1 MPSLHQLTCRHTYV
15 LYTRLRLSPYYLL
28 PTSLSGLPLSAAMAA
43 VAEKTDPNVHP
54 KTLTFKRE
62 ANLPPSAETTAPP
75 HQHRKLDSHSLYW
88 DDLNKPKFLSLITG
102 FYLGLRPCV
111 YPATVVK
118 TRQQAHV
125 PLPGVAAGDAT
136 MKASIVN
143 VFRQTW
149 KVGGPRAVYQAFTW
163 NIIGLPVDPLYIGS
177 MEYSRQWLH
186 QWLERNEGSV
196 PKKWEDLFV
205 TLTAGGAAAV
215 VQQTLM
221 VPIDV
226 VTQRLMIQ
234 PTIPKE
240 HLAAMKAN
248 KSAAAASSTT
258 SAASSSSSA
267 ATAAHGQHKPHMTPI
282 QVINDIMKNDGLRGL
297 YKGYALTLACV
308 VPFSALQWALY
319 WQVQS
324 FFQSYLRSHS
334 APATTNRPVPTQPG
348 EEEYSSDWREMAT
361 APVSAAVAA
370 TLASLATQPFD
381 TLKTRLQ
388 VGAKRMPLSE
398 VWSGLV
404 KEKGVAGLMSGSLAR
419 VLTVMPSAVLS
430 MSAYEMFKR
439 MSVKDEVSGMVGAS

>member
-1 MPSLHQLTCRHTYV
+1 
-15 LYTRLRLSPYYLL
+15 
-28 PTSLSGLPLSAAMAA
+28 MAA
-43 VAEKTDPNVHP
+43 VAKDDSIVRHKQPSFQP
-54 KTLTFKRE
+54 RE
-62 ANLPPSAETTAPP
+62 APSGTSTP
-75 HQHRKLDSHSLYW
+75 RKLDSHSLYW
-88 DDLNKPKFLSLITG
+88 DDLNQPKFLSLITA
-102 FYLGLRPCV
+102 FYLGLRLCV
-111 YPATVVK
+111 YPATVIK

-125 PLPGVAAGDAT
+125 PLPGVPEGDTA
-136 MKASIVN
+136 MKKSIVN

-163 NIIGLPVDPLYIGS
+163 NVIGLPVDPLYIGS
-177 MEYSRQWLH
+177 MEYTRQYLH
-186 QWLERNEGSV
+186 RWLERNEGRV
-196 PKKWEDLFV
+196 PKKFEDLFV

-240 HLAAMKAN
+240 HLAAMKAS
-248 KSAAAASSTT
+248 KQPTMPAASSAASTA
-258 SAASSSSSA
+258 SAASASTS
-267 ATAAHGQHKPHMTPI
+267 ATAASAQHKPHLTPI
-282 QVINDIMKNDGLRGL
+282 QVINDIMHHDGVRGL

-324 FFQSYLRSHS
+324 LFQSYLSTHK
-334 APATTNRPVPTQPG
+334 PANAGRG
-348 EEEYSSDWREMAT
+348 ESGGDWREMAT

-388 VGAKRMPLSE
+388 VSQKRIPLAD

-404 KEKGVAGLMSGSLAR
+404 RDKGLVGLMSGSLAR
-419 VLTVMPSAVLS
+419 VLTVTPSAVLS

-439 MSVKDEVSGMVGAS
+439 MSVKEEVVQASKQQM

>member
-1 MPSLHQLTCRHTYV
+1 
-15 LYTRLRLSPYYLL
+15 
-28 PTSLSGLPLSAAMAA
+28 MAA
-43 VAEKTDPNVHP
+43 VAKDDPNVHP
-54 KTLTFKRE
+54 HKLAFKRE
-62 ANLPPSAETTAPP
+62 ANLPPAAETAAPP
-75 HQHRKLDSHSLYW
+75 HNHRHLDSHSLYW
-88 DDLNKPKFLSLITG
+88 DDLNQPKFLSLITA
-102 FYLGLRPCV
+102 FYLGLRLCV
-111 YPATVVK
+111 YPATVIK

-125 PLPGVAAGDAT
+125 PLPGVAEGSTA
-136 MKASIVN
+136 MKRSIVN

-186 QWLERNEGSV
+186 RWMARNEGSV
-196 PKKWEDLFV
+196 PKQWEDLFV

-215 VQQTLM
+215 VQQTFM
-221 VPIDV
+221 VPVDV

-240 HLAAMKAN
+240 HLAAMRAN
-248 KSAAAASSTT
+248 KQPAVPAASSAAHSTSSTAASVTSATASAAAHS
-258 SAASSSSSA
+258 
-267 ATAAHGQHKPHMTPI
+267 QHTPHLTPL
-282 QVINDIMKNDGLRGL
+282 QVINDIMKYDGLRGL

-324 FFQSYLRSHS
+324 VFSKYLRTHS
-334 APATTNRPVPTQPG
+334 RPPTTNRPVPTQAG
-348 EEEYSSDWREMAT
+348 EDEYSSDWREMAT

-388 VGAKRMPLSE
+388 VSTKRIPLSE

-404 KEKGVAGLMSGSLAR
+404 REKGVAGLMSGSLAR

-439 MSVKDEVSGMVGAS
+439 MSVKDEVVDAVKQRM

>member
-1 MPSLHQLTCRHTYV
+1 
-15 LYTRLRLSPYYLL
+15 
-28 PTSLSGLPLSAAMAA
+28 MAA
-43 VAEKTDPNVHP
+43 AAKDDPNIHP
-54 KTLTFKRE
+54 HSLTFKRE
-62 ANLPPSAETTAPP
+62 ANLPAAAETTAPP
-75 HQHRKLDSHSLYW
+75 HNHRHLDSHSLYW
-88 DDLNKPKFLSLITG
+88 DDLNKPKFLALITG
-102 FYLGLRPCV
+102 FYLGLRLCV
-111 YPATVVK
+111 YPATVIK
-118 TRQQAHV
+118 TRQQAHL
-125 PLPGVAAGDAT
+125 PLPGVPEGDTA
-136 MKASIVN
+136 MKKSIVN

-177 MEYSRQWLH
+177 MEYSRQWLQ
-186 QWLERNEGSV
+186 QWLRRNEGTV
-196 PKKWEDLFV
+196 PKQWEDLFI
-205 TLTAGGAAAV
+205 TLSAGGAAAV

-248 KSAAAASSTT
+248 KQTPAPAATSAAASSASAT
-258 SAASSSSSA
+258 SAASSA
-267 ATAAHGQHKPHMTPI
+267 AAHGQHTPHLTPF
-282 QVINDIMKNDGLRGL
+282 QVINDIMQNDGVRGL

-324 FFQSYLRSHS
+324 FFQSYLRSHGK
-334 APATTNRPVPTQPG
+334 PATTNRPVPTQSD
-348 EEEYSSDWREMAT
+348 EDEYSSDWREMAT

-388 VGAKRMPLSE
+388 IGKKRLPLSE

-404 KEKGVAGLMSGSLAR
+404 REKGVMGLMSGSLAR

-439 MSVKDEVSGMVGAS
+439 MSVKDEVVQAAKLQM

>member
-1 MPSLHQLTCRHTYV
+1 
-15 LYTRLRLSPYYLL
+15 
-28 PTSLSGLPLSAAMAA
+28 MAA
-43 VAEKTDPNVHP
+43 VAKDDPQ
-54 KTLTFKRE
+54 R
-62 ANLPPSAETTAPP
+62 LPFQRDATAATSAP
-75 HQHRKLDSHSLYW
+75 RRLDSHSLYW
-88 DDLNKPKFLSLITG
+88 DDLNQPKFLSLITA
-102 FYLGLRPCV
+102 FYLGLRLCV
-111 YPATVVK
+111 YPATVIK

-125 PLPGVAAGDAT
+125 PLPGVPEGDTA
-136 MKASIVN
+136 MKKSIVN

-149 KVGGPRAVYQAFTW
+149 RVGGPRAVYQAFTW
-163 NIIGLPVDPLYIGS
+163 NVIGLPVDPLYIGS
-177 MEYSRQWLH
+177 MEYTRQWLN
-186 QWLERNEGSV
+186 QWLRRNEGSV
-196 PKKWEDLFV
+196 PKQWEDLFV

-248 KSAAAASSTT
+248 KQAAMPAAASTASSAPPSAPAT
-258 SAASSSSSA
+258 SAPAS
-267 ATAAHGQHKPHMTPI
+267 TAAAGQHKPHLTPF
-282 QVINDIMKNDGLRGL
+282 QVINDIMHHDGMRGL

-324 FFQSYLRSHS
+324 LFQSYLSTHK
-334 APATTNRPVPTQPG
+334 TPTSQQQG
-348 EEEYSSDWREMAT
+348 QHEDSGDWREMAT

-388 VGAKRMPLSE
+388 ISKKRIPLAE

-404 KEKGVAGLMSGSLAR
+404 REKGVIGLMSGSLAR

-439 MSVKDEVSGMVGAS
+439 MSVKDEIVEANKQQM

>member
-1 MPSLHQLTCRHTYV
+1 
-15 LYTRLRLSPYYLL
+15 
-28 PTSLSGLPLSAAMAA
+28 MAA
-43 VAEKTDPNVHP
+43 IAKDDPNVHP
-54 KTLTFKRE
+54 NKLTFKRE
-62 ANLPPSAETTAPP
+62 ANLPPPAETTAPP
-75 HQHRKLDSHSLYW
+75 HNHRHLDSHSLYW

-102 FYLGLRPCV
+102 FYLGLRLCV
-111 YPATVVK
+111 YPATVIK

-125 PLPGVAAGDAT
+125 PLPGVPEGDT
-136 MKASIVN
+136 SMKRSILN

-177 MEYSRQWLH
+177 MEYSRQWLQ
-186 QWLERNEGSV
+186 QWLRRNEGTVS
-196 PKKWEDLFV
+196 KQWEDLFV

-240 HLAAMKAN
+240 HLAAMKATKQTAMPAPPAN
-248 KSAAAASSTT
+248 PNPTSSAAAASAST
-258 SAASSSSSA
+258 SA
-267 ATAAHGQHKPHMTPI
+267 AAHGQHTPHLTPF
-282 QVINDIMKNDGLRGL
+282 QVINDIMKYDGMRGL
-297 YKGYALTLACV
+297 YKGYVLTLACV

-324 FFQSYLRSHS
+324 FFQNYLRTHGK
-334 APATTNRPVPTQPG
+334 PATTNRPVPTQQD
-348 EEEYSSDWREMAT
+348 EDEYSSDWREMAT

-388 VGAKRMPLSE
+388 VSKKRIPLTE
-398 VWSGLV
+398 VWSSLV
-404 KEKGVAGLMSGSLAR
+404 REKGAIGLMSGSLAR

-439 MSVKDEVSGMVGAS
+439 ISVKDEVVAASKQQM

>member
-1 MPSLHQLTCRHTYV
+1 
-15 LYTRLRLSPYYLL
+15 
-28 PTSLSGLPLSAAMAA
+28 MAA
-43 VAEKTDPNVHP
+43 VRKDDPNVHP
-54 KTLTFKRE
+54 HQLTFKRE
-62 ANLPPSAETTAPP
+62 ANLLPTAETAAPP
-75 HQHRKLDSHSLYW
+75 HNHRHLDSHSLYW

-102 FYLGLRPCV
+102 FYLGLRLCV
-111 YPATVVK
+111 YPATVIK
-118 TRQQAHV
+118 TRQQAHM
-125 PLPGVAAGDAT
+125 PLPGVPEGDTA
-136 MKASIVN
+136 MKRSIIN

-149 KVGGPRAVYQAFTW
+149 KVGGPRAVYTAFSW

-177 MEYSRQWLH
+177 MEYSRQWLQ
-186 QWLERNEGSV
+186 QWLRRNEGSV
-196 PKKWEDLFV
+196 PKQWEDLFV

-240 HLAAMKAN
+240 QLAAMKAN
-248 KSAAAASSTT
+248 KQAAPSTPPTAHPSAAATSVPT
-258 SAASSSSSA
+258 SA
-267 ATAAHGQHKPHMTPI
+267 AAHGQHTPHMTPF
-282 QVINDIMKNDGLRGL
+282 QVINDIMQHDGLRGL

-324 FFQSYLRSHS
+324 VFQSYLRSHGK
-334 APATTNRPVPTQPG
+334 PATTNRPVPTQAD
-348 EEEYSSDWREMAT
+348 EDEYSSDWREMAT

-388 VGAKRMPLSE
+388 VSKKRIPLSE

-404 KEKGVAGLMSGSLAR
+404 REKGVVGLMSGSLAR

-439 MSVKDEVSGMVGAS
+439 LSVKDEVVQAAKQQM

>member
-1 MPSLHQLTCRHTYV
+1 
-15 LYTRLRLSPYYLL
+15 
-28 PTSLSGLPLSAAMAA
+28 MAA
-43 VAEKTDPNVHP
+43 VAKDDPNLHP
-54 KTLTFKRE
+54 HKLTFKRE
-62 ANLPPSAETTAPP
+62 ANLPPTAETAAPP
-75 HQHRKLDSHSLYW
+75 HNHRHLDSHSLYW

-102 FYLGLRPCV
+102 FYLGLRLCV

-125 PLPGVAAGDAT
+125 PLPGVPEGDTA
-136 MKASIVN
+136 MKRSIVN

-149 KVGGPRAVYQAFTW
+149 RVGGPRAVYQAFGW
-163 NIIGLPVDPLYIGS
+163 NIIGLPIDPLYIGS
-177 MEYSRQWLH
+177 MEYSRQWLQ
-186 QWLERNEGSV
+186 QWLRRNEGSV
-196 PKKWEDLFV
+196 SKQWEDLFV
-205 TLTAGGAAAV
+205 TLSAGGAAAV
-215 VQQTLM
+215 VQQTFM

-248 KSAAAASSTT
+248 TQTGMPAAATARPSAP
-258 SAASSSSSA
+258 SAASVSSSA
-267 ATAAHGQHKPHMTPI
+267 AAHGQHTPHLTAF
-282 QVINDIMKNDGLRGL
+282 QVINDIMQQDGMRGL

-324 FFQSYLRSHS
+324 IFSNYLRTHGK
-334 APATTNRPVPTQPG
+334 PASTSRPAPTQSG
-348 EEEYSSDWREMAT
+348 QDEYSSDWREMAT

-388 VGAKRMPLSE
+388 VSKKRIPLSE
-398 VWSGLV
+398 VWNGLV
-404 KEKGVAGLMSGSLAR
+404 REKGVVGLMSGSLAR

-439 MSVKDEVSGMVGAS
+439 MSVKDEVVQANKQQM

>member
-1 MPSLHQLTCRHTYV
+1 
-15 LYTRLRLSPYYLL
+15 
-28 PTSLSGLPLSAAMAA
+28 MAA
-43 VAEKTDPNVHP
+43 VAKDDPNVHP
-54 KTLTFKRE
+54 STLAFKRE
-62 ANLPPSAETTAPP
+62 ANLPPAAETAAPS
-75 HQHRKLDSHSLYW
+75 HSHRKLDSHSLYW

-102 FYLGLRPCV
+102 FYLGLRLCV
-111 YPATVVK
+111 YPATVIK

-125 PLPGVAAGDAT
+125 PLPGVPEGDT
-136 MKASIVN
+136 SMKRSILN

-149 KVGGPRAVYQAFTW
+149 RVGGPRAVYQAFGW
-163 NIIGLPVDPLYIGS
+163 NIVGLPVDPLYIAS
-177 MEYSRQWLH
+177 MEYSRQWLQ
-186 QWLERNEGSV
+186 QWLRRNEGSV
-196 PKKWEDLFV
+196 SKQWEDLFV

-221 VPIDV
+221 VPVDV

-240 HLAAMKAN
+240 HLAALKA
-248 KSAAAASSTT
+248 KQPAAMPAAAAAATASASATSVPRSAAA
-258 SAASSSSSA
+258 
-267 ATAAHGQHKPHMTPI
+267 AAHGQHTPHMTAF
-282 QVINDIMKNDGLRGL
+282 QVINDIMQQDGARGL

-324 FFQSYLRSHS
+324 LFQSYLRTHGK
-334 APATTNRPVPTQPG
+334 PATTDRPVPQQG
-348 EEEYSSDWREMAT
+348 EDEYNSDWREMAT

-388 VGAKRMPLSE
+388 VSKKRIPLSE

-404 KEKGVAGLMSGSLAR
+404 AEKGVVGLMSGSLAR

-439 MSVKDEVSGMVGAS
+439 MSVKDEVVQAAKQQM